1 MTQEE
6 VKLIATDTANELR
19 NKLNKSE
26 KYLWDKLKIHNKKY
40 GTKWQCQVPIVM
52 DQPVKRQFKTKP
64 FYIVDF
70 IEMEHKVI
78 IEIDGPHHAKYV
90 DGRADSIRDAA
101 LSKCGF
107 TTYRI
112 FSIDVW
118 RKTVLKP
125 FLDKIYNTEA
135 LSPWYA

>member
-1 MTQEE
+1 MTEGE
-6 VKLIATDTANELR
+6 LKIIAARVAEDL
-19 NKLNKSE
+19 KSKMNKSE
-26 KYLWDKLKIHNKKY
+26 HYLWETLKKHNKKY

-52 DQPVKRQFKTKP
+52 DQPVKRQFRTKP

-118 RKTVLKP
+118 RKAVLKP

-135 LSPWYA
+135 LSPWYV